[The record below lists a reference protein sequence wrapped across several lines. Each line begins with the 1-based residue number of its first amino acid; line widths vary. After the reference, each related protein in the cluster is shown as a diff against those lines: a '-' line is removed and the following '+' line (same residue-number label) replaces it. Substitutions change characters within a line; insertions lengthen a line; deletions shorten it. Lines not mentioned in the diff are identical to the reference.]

1 MDDQNQISMVSESSW
16 MKTLVF
22 QTVDFEDDPPLD
34 HHGMSWWRSSGHAL
48 AILLHKAGYSTQSQ
62 RRLLSFFRAI
72 VPSLGSAFGS
82 ETPQWKSF
90 MTDDYNPIELSWDW
104 PTGGKP
110 PKIRFSIE
118 PVGAHAGTLDDPEN
132 MYAASQLLETLSCLL
147 PSTNMMLLAHF
158 RQHLIDTIRATGLIG
173 GHSSKEFYGFDL
185 GENGIMSKAYLFP
198 CFRAQQAGRGTFD
211 LILDAIQTIPNI
223 MQENLQAF
231 EIIRDYV
238 HDPAN
243 SATEIE
249 MVAIDLVDL
258 AECRFKIYFRI
269 RNTSFASVKHTMTL
283 GSRVTLPG
291 MDEGLNHLR
300 ELYRSLLDYSQSM
313 TADSVQLPVGDHR
326 TAGILYNVEF
336 KVGSSTPKVKA
347 YLPVRHYGKNEEA
360 IISALEKQ
368 NLVRIENYRDALYS
382 LFSRNALSACSGLH
396 TYIGCSVE
404 AGGGLRLVSY
414 INPRSSQF
422 AQVPVQTGP

>member
-1 MDDQNQISMVSESSW
+1 MDDQNQKSMVSESSW

-22 QTVDFEDDPPLD
+22 QTIDFENDPPLD

-48 AILLHKAGYSTQSQ
+48 AILLRKAGYSTQSQ

-72 VPSLGSAFGS
+72 VPSLGSAFEF
-82 ETPQWKSF
+82 ETPQWRSF
-90 MTDDYNPIELSWDW
+90 MTDDYNPIEISWDW

-132 MYAASQLLETLSCLL
+132 MYAASQLLETLNCLL

-158 RQHLIDTIRATGLIG
+158 RQHLIDTLRATGLIG

-185 GENGIMSKAYLFP
+185 GENGTMSKACLFP
-198 CFRAQQAGRGTFD
+198 CFRAHQAGRGTFD

-223 MQENLQAF
+223 LQENLQAL

-238 HDPAN
+238 HDPVN

-291 MDEGLNHLR
+291 MGDGLNHLR
-300 ELYRSLLDYSQSM
+300 ELYGSLLDYSQSM
-313 TADSVQLPVGDHR
+313 KADSVQLPVRDHR

-368 NLVRIENYRDALYS
+368 NLVRIENYRDALYTLLQVTCFAS
-382 LFSRNALSACSGLH
+382 MLLSRLLHSGFRI
-396 TYIGCSVE
+396 YS
-404 AGGGLRLVSY
+404 
-414 INPRSSQF
+414 
-422 AQVPVQTGP
+422 